1 MNSAAS
7 EPALI
12 GLDWGTSSFRAS
24 LIGAGGEVL
33 DRLAAP
39 EGIMH
44 VEGGLFEA
52 AFTRLLAPWAGHS
65 DLPVLASGM
74 ITSRNGWVETPYV
87 GLPAGGKE
95 LARAIVTHQ
104 TTDGRT
110 VHFITGL
117 ASEADGAPDVMRGE
131 ETQIVGAV
139 AMDTSDGC
147 FVMPGTHSKWIEV
160 SEGRITRFATYMT
173 GDVFAALRDHTILKA
188 LMQDAPFHDEGFR
201 LGVASGLSAGS
212 ELLHRLFHVRS
223 MPLFEK
229 IPAGASAD
237 YLSGMLIGAE
247 IAGGSAGK
255 ANRGPVTII
264 GRDDLADRYETA
276 LKIAGLTTRR
286 AEPDI
291 VARGHFTIAKAAGVI
306 V

>member
-7 EPALI
+7 DPALI

-24 LIGAGGEVL
+24 LIGADGRVL

-44 VEGGLFEA
+44 VEGGRFEA
-52 AFTRLLAPWAGHS
+52 AFARLLAPWAAHA
-65 DLPVLASGM
+65 DLPLVASGM
-74 ITSRNGWVETPYV
+74 ITSRNGWVETPYAA
-87 GLPAGGKE
+87 LPAGGAD
-95 LARAIVTHQ
+95 LAQAMVTHQ
-104 TTDGRT
+104 TDDGRS

-117 ASEADGAPDVMRGE
+117 ASDTDGTPDVMRGE

-139 AMDTSDGC
+139 ASGIADGC
-147 FVMPGTHSKWIEV
+147 FVMPGTHSKWV
-160 SEGRITRFATYMT
+160 GVDQGRITRFATYMT
-173 GDVFAALRDHTILKA
+173 GDVFAALRGHTILRA

-201 LGVASGLSAGS
+201 LGVTSGLSAGS
-212 ELLHRLFHVRS
+212 DLLNRLFHVRS
-223 MPLFEK
+223 MPLFGRL
-229 IPAGASAD
+229 PAAASAD

-247 IAGGSAGK
+247 IAGGSAGL
-255 ANRGPVTII
+255 AAGTPVTII

-276 LKIAGLTTRR
+276 LEIAGRASRR

-291 VARGHFTIAKAAGVI
+291 AARGHFTIAKAAGLI
-306 V
+306 A